1 MHSTYSISCNI
12 FFMKH
17 CPKCFWLKNITK
29 IFLIRLIK
37 KLWFFYKSKLKILV
51 PISSKS
57 QKIKLLW
64 WKTLFNKRY
73 ANIVQNMCPI
83 IFTPI
88 DPKIWQYWGFK
99 IWGHPEGLS
108 SPYTT
113 IPKMGPMGRG
123 RGGDS
128 TYSKPQR
135 NWL

>member
-1 MHSTYSISCNI
+1 MHSTYSIFCNI
-12 FFMKH
+12 FFHETLPKMFLIEKYNQNS
-17 CPKCFWLKNITK
+17 PKCLNKK
-29 IFLIRLIK
+29 I
-37 KLWFFYKSKLKILV
+37 WFFYKCKLKNLV